1 MSNTPSL
8 PRPLLAFTAQDIF
21 PVFET
26 VVAHLDHAPTLI
38 LFTIEVASF
47 YALDFPLHF
56 DFFILFSFQK
66 GANAIRK
73 AKKIVTYE
81 IGLTVQL
88 ECTHTDTAAVAVV
101 TVEKIEED
109 IEAGEYV
116 IKVTCDATDKAK
128 RACADDFDGASKE
141 FFTTLT

>member
-1 MSNTPSL
+1 MHLNFL
-8 PRPLLAFTAQDIF
+8 CILIF
-21 PVFET
+21 
-26 VVAHLDHAPTLI
+26 
-38 LFTIEVASF
+38 SF
-47 YALDFPLHF
+47 YFL
-56 DFFILFSFQK
+56 FFS

>member
-1 MSNTPSL
+1 M
-8 PRPLLAFTAQDIF
+8 
-21 PVFET
+21 
-26 VVAHLDHAPTLI
+26 
-38 LFTIEVASF
+38 
-47 YALDFPLHF
+47 
-56 DFFILFSFQK
+56 
-66 GANAIRK
+66 
-73 AKKIVTYE
+73 
-81 IGLTVQL
+81 QL

-141 FFTTLT
+141 FSHHFSLTVGTTCFQDAVFVFTGRRCQRNVL